1 MGNVEVS
8 EQEIKD
14 FREIFNLVDK
24 DKGGTIS
31 VQEVQD
37 LMDMLG
43 MQMSE
48 AETRAMVA
56 EIDLDGNGEIDFEEF
71 LIIVAGQKNTS
82 CNKRELLRA
91 FRIVAD
97 PNLPSGYIHP
107 KSLKEALIHY
117 HPNIDEKEAEKLVGQ
132 LLTTSE
138 GLINYADEVDIFL
151 T

>member
-1 MGNVEVS
+1 MLVTQAELD
-8 EQEIKD
+8 EIAQIARD
-14 FREIFNLVDK
+14 VYQFDP
-24 DKGGTIS
+24 GTS
-31 VQEVQD
+31 TP
-37 LMDMLG
+37 G
-43 MQMSE
+43 
-48 AETRAMVA
+48 T
-56 EIDLDGNGEIDFEEF
+56 IDFEEF

-91 FRIVAD
+91 FRIFAD

-107 KSLKEALIHY
+107 KSLKEALIQY

-132 LLTTSE
+132 LLTTSD